1 MLGLHNIALFHYNH
15 FTNRHFEVVFPYDIF
30 QEDNSCIYE
39 IFVQY
44 FNAHFALSWSLEWR
58 QWRIWGV
65 SPWSTG
71 SPHAI

>member
-15 FTNRHFEVVFPYDIF
+15 FINRHSEVVFPHDIF

-44 FNAHFALSWSLEWR
+44 FNAHFALS
-58 QWRIWGV
+58 
-65 SPWSTG
+65 
-71 SPHAI
+71 